1 MKRND
6 IRTDHIPLV
15 ISACVLHNLCEIHG
29 ESFNDRWIEDNEYQQ
44 PTTVTLPTSPS
55 NSAQDIRNNTL
66 VQYFHTQQQ
75 Q

>member
-29 ESFNDRWIEDNEYQQ
+29 ESFNDRWIEDEYQQ